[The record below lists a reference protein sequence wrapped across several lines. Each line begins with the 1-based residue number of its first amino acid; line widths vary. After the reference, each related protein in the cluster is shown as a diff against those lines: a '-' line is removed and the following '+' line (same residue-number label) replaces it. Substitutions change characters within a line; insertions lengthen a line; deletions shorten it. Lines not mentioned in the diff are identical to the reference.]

1 METYY
6 YKILSLRYPH
16 ALLVYVY
23 PTKAAPLYTK
33 PLVCPPPPH
42 TRCRAEAAAG
52 LGMLQMGKIVMFLR
66 VLRQRQTDRQTD
78 GRTDTQ
84 SSSLRRPPC
93 STSPKAS
100 HNIISTNNTLNV
112 PHTQYMHVKII
123 IFLHELHG
131 SFCNC
136 YSFSF
141 CAFFFACLFCCN
153 FLFTVKVHK
162 LRNNNKVSSLT
173 TEQYYWV

>member
-1 METYY
+1 METYH

-78 GRTDTQ
+78 GHTVIVA
-84 SSSLRRPPC
+84 
-93 STSPKAS
+93 AS
-100 HNIISTNNTLNV
+100 APVQHLA
-112 PHTQYMHVKII
+112 Q
-123 IFLHELHG
+123 G
-131 SFCNC
+131 
-136 YSFSF
+136 
-141 CAFFFACLFCCN
+141 
-153 FLFTVKVHK
+153 
-162 LRNNNKVSSLT
+162 LT
-173 TEQYYWV
+173 